1 MNNIKS
7 FEDFLLENTKNNDG
21 CECDDCEC
29 IGVVEH
35 IITISDF
42 INEAF
47 QGVERTESGKIK
59 YRGELF
65 PGFNK
70 PKRAPKGDKH
80 KYRVLAKDGNKI
92 GIVSFGA
99 RGYDDYLQ
107 HKDPKRRKNFR
118 ARMNCDKKY
127 SKLTAKYWVCNYN
140 W

>member
-1 MNNIKS
+1 MNNIKK
-7 FEDFLLENTKNNDG
+7 FEDFLLEKSNECSCNDN
-21 CECDDCEC
+21 CDDCG
-29 IGVVEH
+29 IVEH
-35 IITISDF
+35 IMDLTEN
-42 INEAF
+42 INESIK
-47 QGVERTESGKIK
+47 GVERTESGKIK

-99 RGYDDYLQ
+99 RGYDDFLQ
-107 HKDPKRRKNFR
+107 HKDTKRRKNFR
-118 ARMNCDKKY
+118 ARMNCDKKH
-127 SKLTAKYWVCNYN
+127 SKLTAKYWVCHYN